1 MIFVN
6 GSGGS
11 DANDGS
17 SWVQALATV
26 TAGFTVTGGN
36 ADGSGGGRTD
46 RGGGVF
52 AAETS
57 PTVRACVLSADPL
70 FYNTDTHNYRL
81 ASGSPCIDVGTTTA
95 QTLLDLDGAI
105 ASMKRKRSPWPPMT
119 PGSLP
124 VPSSNAASSSW

>member
-95 QTLLDLDGAI
+95 QTLLDLDGNARLDI
-105 ASMKRKRSPWPPMT
+105 ALVTNGTGSPVYADI
-119 PGSLP
+119 G
-124 VPSSNAASSSW
+124 AYEYGY